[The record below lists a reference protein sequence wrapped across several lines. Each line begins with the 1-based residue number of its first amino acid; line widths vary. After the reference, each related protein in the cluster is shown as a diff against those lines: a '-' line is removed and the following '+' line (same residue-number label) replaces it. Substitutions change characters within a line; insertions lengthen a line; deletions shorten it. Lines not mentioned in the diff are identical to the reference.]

1 MFVDTMKYGM
11 FRLNT
16 IVECL
21 FLILLLAC
29 ADRRQE
35 LEFIPYQNKAND
47 KWGFMAADGSVA
59 MKAQYTSCPSAV
71 VNGRYCVQN
80 DEGFWK
86 LYSFDT
92 REPVCNRQF
101 RSIGYFWEDVTPAV
115 ESDMLEIID
124 KKGDVVA
131 VLSPKVLSAHN
142 YCEGKACVQLKDGGY
157 GFVDTQGRLA
167 PFTFDYASDFSGGVA
182 VAGNYDTNG
191 KMRYMVIDKS
201 GRAKSFLDV
210 KGVRILEHFHDGYLL
225 YQDLATN
232 AYGLMNEK
240 GQRMEM
246 DASLVEQ
253 MNQLR
258 NGSPT
263 FGKAG
268 ADHLAI
274 VVYDDYMNG
283 RMVQHFSA
291 ELPRNIEANLSVD
304 RLTANDAVISE
315 NRQMR
320 ENQDSTHLIQ
330 SRLNEALK
338 CMATNVKQASIDRT
352 DPAFRKVIGN
362 YVECVRVAYEEKN
375 LPFLQQ
381 VFSDDA
387 LIIVGRV
394 IKSKESM
401 EGYLSHK
408 QVEYNIRNKQEYLQ
422 KLAVVFKTNRSIR
435 LAFSQV
441 KIVRHPTKEG
451 FYGVTL
457 KQGYR
462 SDFYSDEGYLFMLW
476 DFRNPEMPQIHVR
489 TWQPSMLDSTHPLDE
504 KAVFKLGDFTLE

>member
-1 MFVDTMKYGM
+1 M

-80 DEGFWK
+80 DEGFWE

-92 REPVCNRQF
+92 HEPVCNRQF

-131 VLSPKVLSAHN
+131 VLSPKVVSAHN
-142 YCEGKACVQLKDGGY
+142 FCEGKACVQLKDGAY

-167 PFTFDYASDFSGGVA
+167 SFTFDYASDFSDGVA
-182 VAGNYDTNG
+182 IVGNHDTDG
-191 KMRYMVIDKS
+191 KMRYAMIDKS
-201 GRAKSFLDV
+201 GRTKALLDV
-210 KGVRILEHFHDGYLL
+210 QGVRILEHFHDGYLL

-232 AYGLMNEK
+232 AYGLMDKK
-240 GQRMEM
+240 GQRLETN
-246 DASLVEQ
+246 ASLVEQ

-258 NGSPT
+258 NGRPK

-268 ADHLAI
+268 ADHLTT
-274 VVYDDYMNG
+274 VVYDDYMSG

-291 ELPRNIEANLSVD
+291 VLPKNMSADMLGSSQTIDE
-304 RLTANDAVISE
+304 TAFSGSQ
-315 NRQMR
+315 QMKGS
-320 ENQDSTHLIQ
+320 QDSTHLIQ

-352 DPAFRKVIGN
+352 DPAFRKVISN

-394 IKSKESM
+394 VKSQGTM

-408 QVEYNIRNKQEYLQ
+408 QIEYNIRNKQEYLQ
-422 KLAVVFKTNRSIR
+422 KLATVFKTNHSIR

-457 KQGYR
+457 KQGYH
-462 SDFYSDEGYLFMLW
+462 SDFYSDEGYLFILW